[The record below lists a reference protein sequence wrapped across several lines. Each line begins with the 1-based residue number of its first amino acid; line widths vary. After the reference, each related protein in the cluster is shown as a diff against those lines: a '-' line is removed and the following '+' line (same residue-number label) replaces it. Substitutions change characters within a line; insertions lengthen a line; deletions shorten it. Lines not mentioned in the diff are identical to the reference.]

1 MRKKIKGIFALLRG
15 IKRGGTE
22 KSGETAD
29 IKMDGIILSQD
40 LCVPIDGEKAQ
51 DNRNVLVLG
60 GSGAGKSFGYV
71 GPNIMQADCSYVV
84 VDPSG
89 KLYRE
94 YGGFLEYMGYR
105 VRCLNLENTKESC
118 HYNPFS
124 YIRSDRDIE
133 MLAAALISSTNP
145 LFRQD
150 CHPLMEKAETA
161 FLTALIAYIWHYT
174 TEDCRNLSSIMKLMK
189 AAETDEE
196 DAGAK
201 SPLDYIFDEV
211 KKQYPESFALKQYEF
226 FKKAAEK
233 NMKAVLTSCAVRFQ
247 AFSFPDVADLTDT
260 DDISLDTIGDEKTAL
275 FVIIPPGEG
284 TLSFLA
290 AVMCSQ
296 FLQTVRD
303 RSENYEFS
311 QLVVDAENS
320 VVRCYR
326 ADSPEESEL
335 RAEEAARFLARAKN
349 GCVQKNG
356 EFGWYEMVTE
366 DGEFFGYRGSW
377 KEAEKALSLIRG
389 GRVIQGSGQPCRG
402 PKSPVYTRMILDE
415 FAGIGRIPEFSHR
428 IAVSKHVVSISIIL
442 QSLAQMQK
450 LYRDDWSDIA
460 GSCDTLIYLGGG
472 ADMVTTGWIS
482 KQLCREARTV
492 TDIQRGRDRS
502 SASLQRQGIELYTP
516 AQLRTMPED
525 ECVVIR
531 RNIRAYRGKKY
542 MACSH
547 PSWKLAEGLGPYSFS
562 RRKIEF
568 LKNADRWR
576 NGEEGYGSGEEPA
589 GWQDSEEQR

>member
-1 MRKKIKGIFALLRG
+1 MRKKIKDIFALLRG

-29 IKMDGIILSQD
+29 IKMNGIILSQD

-118 HYNPFS
+118 CYNPFS

-133 MLAAALISSTNP
+133 MLAAALISSTDP

-150 CHPLMEKAETA
+150 CHPFMEKAETA

-174 TEDCRNLSSIMKLMK
+174 TEDCRNFSSVMKLMK

-233 NMKAVLTSCAVRFQ
+233 NM
-247 AFSFPDVADLTDT
+247 PD
-260 DDISLDTIGDEKTAL
+260 S
-275 FVIIPPGEG
+275 
-284 TLSFLA
+284 
-290 AVMCSQ
+290 
-296 FLQTVRD
+296 
-303 RSENYEFS
+303 
-311 QLVVDAENS
+311 
-320 VVRCYR
+320 
-326 ADSPEESEL
+326 
-335 RAEEAARFLARAKN
+335 
-349 GCVQKNG
+349 
-356 EFGWYEMVTE
+356 
-366 DGEFFGYRGSW
+366 
-377 KEAEKALSLIRG
+377 
-389 GRVIQGSGQPCRG
+389 
-402 PKSPVYTRMILDE
+402 TR
-415 FAGIGRIPEFSHR
+415 P
-428 IAVSKHVVSISIIL
+428 
-442 QSLAQMQK
+442 
-450 LYRDDWSDIA
+450 
-460 GSCDTLIYLGGG
+460 
-472 ADMVTTGWIS
+472 
-482 KQLCREARTV
+482 
-492 TDIQRGRDRS
+492 QRK
-502 SASLQRQGIELYTP
+502 P
-516 AQLRTMPED
+516 
-525 ECVVIR
+525 
-531 RNIRAYRGKKY
+531 
-542 MACSH
+542 
-547 PSWKLAEGLGPYSFS
+547 
-562 RRKIEF
+562 
-568 LKNADRWR
+568 
-576 NGEEGYGSGEEPA
+576 
-589 GWQDSEEQR
+589 